1 MVFFC
6 IDGDSCTGKD
16 MVSFPLDP
24 QLSKMLL
31 YSKHEHCSDEMLTI
45 VSLLSVPEVFYR
57 PAARAEESDAAREH
71 FFVPESDHL
80 TLLNVYQQWKR
91 HNYSSTWCTEHF
103 LHVKGLRKAREVRAQ
118 LIDIMKQQKSTI
130 QSCGQKWDPV
140 RKTICSAYFYHSAKI
155 KGINEYVN
163 MLTGTPAIMH
173 PSSALSGLGYTP
185 DYLVYHELI
194 LTRKEYMKIVTAVS
208 AEWLAELGPAFFSL
222 RTPGGGT
229 ISAGG
234 LTIRNK
240 SSSRSNG
247 GGGNSNGGGGRATIV
262 NSGIFPVAKEEAPKE
277 KKNIA
282 GFGRKR
288 KKKKK
293 K

>member
-1 MVFFC
+1 M
-6 IDGDSCTGKD
+6 
-16 MVSFPLDP
+16 
-24 QLSKMLL
+24 
-31 YSKHEHCSDEMLTI
+31 
-45 VSLLSVPEVFYR
+45 
-57 PAARAEESDAAREH
+57 
-71 FFVPESDHL
+71 
-80 TLLNVYQQWKR
+80 
-91 HNYSSTWCTEHF
+91 
-103 LHVKGLRKAREVRAQ
+103 HVKGLRKAREVRAQ

-247 GGGNSNGGGGRATIV
+247 GGGNSKSDGSGASASAATSGGRGTSGDASATVLPEVPEASASAKVPSDTVEGAARKRQRPEPVPQLQSETSTVGTTATGSTTASVIARRPSKLIPV
-262 NSGIFPVAKEEAPKE
+262 GRKMKQPVAADSCSEQA
-277 KKNIA
+277 
-282 GFGRKR
+282 
-288 KKKKK
+288 
-293 K
+293 